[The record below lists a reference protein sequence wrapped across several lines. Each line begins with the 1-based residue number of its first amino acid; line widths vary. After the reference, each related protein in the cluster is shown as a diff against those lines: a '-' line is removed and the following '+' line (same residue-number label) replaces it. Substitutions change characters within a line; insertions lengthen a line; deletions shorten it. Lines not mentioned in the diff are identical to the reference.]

1 MAGYSGTPLAQ
12 KLGAKPGLVVVQ
24 LGGPDGLLPEVV
36 VVRRRLPAAVDEVW
50 SGLKLVIRKELRR
63 ATGPRRAQDPQ

>member
-36 VVRRRLPAAVDEVW
+36 VVRRRLPAAADVVL
-50 SGLKLVIRKELRR
+50 GLKLVVRKELRR